1 MSEHLIQYID
11 IENYKCFQDF
21 KAEGFKRVN
30 LISGKNNVGKTALLE
45 AIYINAASD
54 NFAHLLISSADTNY
68 MREINDYQFTLD
80 IDKLVSNISS
90 KLRDSQQKTNI
101 RETTLFCT
109 QENGVKNFEVT
120 IDDKTS
126 TIPAS
131 NFTSSF
137 INDNKT
143 KDNISFLRPAII
155 RQQTIK
161 NNFAHIQKKDQEE
174 RLYKIINQFDSSI
187 VNIKII
193 GGDKIQCK
201 TINQNGT
208 EEYRDISDFGDG
220 LKLYIAIIIYLYADE
235 NGYLF
240 IDEVEN
246 GIHYSMLDKLWE
258 IIFTLSKEMNV
269 QVFATTHSR
278 ECIESYCRVAEK
290 LQDQDISFTTL
301 VKNKTK
307 QIKAIVMNYEVFTNS
322 IDQGHEVRGW

>member
-1 MSEHLIQYID
+1 M
-11 IENYKCFQDF
+11 
-21 KAEGFKRVN
+21 
-30 LISGKNNVGKTALLE
+30 
-45 AIYINAASD
+45 
-54 NFAHLLISSADTNY
+54 
-68 MREINDYQFTLD
+68 
-80 IDKLVSNISS
+80 
-90 KLRDSQQKTNI
+90 
-101 RETTLFCT
+101 
-109 QENGVKNFEVT
+109 
-120 IDDKTS
+120 
-126 TIPAS
+126 
-131 NFTSSF
+131 
-137 INDNKT
+137 
-143 KDNISFLRPAII
+143 
-155 RQQTIK
+155 
-161 NNFAHIQKKDQEE
+161 
-174 RLYKIINQFDSSI
+174 YKIINQFDSSI